1 MKNINKVIFVKCI
14 LFAIISAILSTP
26 LQLFNSIVIE
36 GQTGKPEFVTIPFL
50 LYGVSMKVFFALG
63 YVLLGY
69 KLPVKN
75 TRLRAQI
82 YYLLLWGS
90 SYMPN
95 ILAMVGG
102 DGEIIKASFSAT
114 IVIFDSVSYIIDGF
128 ALGLLMKNYNSD
140 MEVTV
145 FSKSKLL
152 LSGIVNGGIFVLLT
166 FVFDLVAG
174 CINPSWYLYIIL
186 GVSEA
191 CKVKFYLIFLI
202 FMFIAGMFQ
211 SVWYRYTQYPDTS
224 CKGNVIWT
232 LQFGIL
238 IWNPVVLIMIFFGTA
253 VAETICYAIIFLIT
267 ILLCTLIYSNLFFRK
282 ATYANGVK

>member
-1 MKNINKVIFVKCI
+1 MKNMNKVIFMKCI

-36 GQTGKPEFVTIPFL
+36 GQTGKPEFVTITFL
-50 LYGVSMKVFFALG
+50 LYAVSMKVFFALG
-63 YVLLGY
+63 YILFGY

-82 YYLLLWGS
+82 YYLLIWGS

-102 DGEIIKASFSAT
+102 DGEIIKASFSAS
-114 IVIFDSVSYIIDGF
+114 IVIFDSISYMIDGF
-128 ALGLLMKNYNSD
+128 VLGLLMKSYHKDFVAS
-140 MEVTV
+140 V

-152 LSGIVNGGIFVLLT
+152 LSCIVNGVIFVMLT
-166 FVFDLVAG
+166 YVFDLIAG
-174 CINPSWYLYIIL
+174 SIDETWYLYMIL
-186 GVSEA
+186 GVSETH
-191 CKVKFYLIFLI
+191 KVKFYLTFLL
-202 FMFIAGMFQ
+202 FMFIAGMLQ
-211 SVWYRYTQYPDTS
+211 PIWYRYTKHPDTS
-224 CKGNVIWT
+224 HKGTVIWT
-232 LQFGIL
+232 LQFGVL

-253 VAETICYAIIFLIT
+253 VVETICYAIIFLIT

-282 ATYANGVK
+282 ATNAN